1 MQNKWVFRIKKEHDG
16 NKRYKVRLEGFQQKT
31 GIDYTKI
38 FSLVVKL
45 TIIRTVLELVAKE
58 DLHLQQIDV
67 KMTFLHGDLD
77 EEIYMHQPHRF
88 QGQGKEKMMCKLQM
102 ILYSLK

>member
-1 MQNKWVFRIKKEHDG
+1 M
-16 NKRYKVRLEGFQQKT
+16 
-31 GIDYTKI
+31 
-38 FSLVVKL
+38 VKL

-77 EEIYMHQPHRF
+77 EEIYMHQPHGF
-88 QGQGKEKMMCKLQM
+88 QVQGKEKMMCKLQI